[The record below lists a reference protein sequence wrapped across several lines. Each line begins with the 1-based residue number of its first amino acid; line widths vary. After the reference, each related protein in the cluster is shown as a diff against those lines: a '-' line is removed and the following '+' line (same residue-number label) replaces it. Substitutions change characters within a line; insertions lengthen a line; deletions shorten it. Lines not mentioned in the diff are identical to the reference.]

1 MTDVF
6 AKGIA
11 DLKLPDF
18 AGDVPAPPKLQQ
30 PTSLDILRE
39 AGMANANGSR
49 RSIDVAGD
57 LIRME
62 RDAKKA
68 AETADPMLAIPSWQQ
83 AIAGIQ
89 GGYDNLSYDQKK
101 QAHDAYVQRAVAELR
116 KVDTKTDPLLLEQKV
131 LEQAP
136 PPVDPTEGRGDYM
149 RGLAQRLPQAKG
161 LAAGAIGYALTKLGF
176 KDTGREFFD
185 TMKAYDKESGAL
197 AKQNDTFTEAL
208 KPDGSLADYLQYQ
221 AGQMTGNLI
230 EGVATAVVGG
240 VVGGAAGAGVGAL
253 PGAAAG
259 FVSKSLVKKGL
270 RELIE
275 KEMKDTVEKQVANG
289 VAREVAVESA
299 KQAAEI
305 QLRKATGK
313 ALGQVAGIYAY
324 ATTQGLGEIVQQAE
338 AAGIDPG
345 SLGLAKTMSSAA
357 LYGAAE
363 GLSDKILLGAFGG
376 TTGNVVKR
384 TLKKGATTAAAE
396 GSTEVVQDVITKL
409 AGAGV
414 APEFI
419 DLINAFAA
427 GATGGGMAG
436 ALGGALRGQE
446 GEADPGTPG
455 AANPTAVPGEPEMT
469 DEELAATPAD
479 EATVAPGTTTEFDGA
494 TLVMGENGQWAYTEG
509 SPTSPL
515 ADVVLASQAPPAGSV
530 AAAGSVTPVTPV
542 TPVAPTQQQPII
554 DGLPEEVEAIYPPG
568 FTDQNPD
575 SWVLVQTDGQM
586 FEGATPEA
594 AMQAYQVGLDGG
606 LPQDALPDTIDF
618 EPEQTV
624 ELDANGDVVLADT
637 AVPFTP
643 AMARQIVEGFAAQR
657 LALFAGGRPT
667 DELRQA
673 MDAVGL
679 SGAERE
685 TFLDTIARAAT
696 SGVGFGDI
704 GARVEELYEGAPDT
718 SAAAPAGRAIGERVQ
733 PVVRERTAVPALS
746 SISTMINGSPDTTA
760 QMQSTRDWYFQ
771 PGAVVEGV
779 LPEGGSDSLAVVL
792 DYTPGGRDS
801 WSATV
806 QPIRLVGSGYEVQ
819 GPPVTVNRMP
829 TYGNVLRSIPTEF
842 LQQARQQSPQAQQ
855 EQPSVTLAGATP
867 PANLRN
873 RPLRY
878 QRRAMSFAS
887 PAMRAAYIARP
898 NSRASTSGAARA
910 WLRSLGLTDAQVTE
924 LSTRVVEAARRE
936 AQRTNGQ
943 DFIVPNVA
951 LPGVTAPTTST
962 PALNQLQNAVEGLRA
977 IGSEVFEATT
987 DEVDGSSLRGLQP
1000 SGALG
1005 QLISSTASTAERHA
1019 HFSRAMQAAM
1029 DSLNRHD
1036 ARHSWRFVEG
1046 RRPGSWQV
1054 ELTPHTGGSRVI
1066 AADGSPVSSAPD
1078 VMHISSTGFSYVSG
1092 RGEEGAAG
1100 GRFYDA
1106 LYGAL
1111 ASSRLKPYLSGL
1123 TDSNKRRM
1131 PINRLRAILK
1141 WGTILR
1147 NPTLVDELLSME
1159 AAGPSNIPDYRRT
1172 GSTATSVLD
1181 LLNRRAIEQFGSIPV
1196 LNEDGTYTLD
1206 GHTMTRTELRDFVR
1220 NSPASRR
1227 NVKLSP
1233 DEVAITAVA
1242 KALSDGR
1249 SAESVA
1255 RSFID
1260 TNLSQGPM
1268 LFSFGQKRSRL
1279 VTGLRQSLNRY
1290 REGRL
1295 DGQQLAEDVARLT
1308 EEQAQLTQARQ
1319 FNQLTRDRARG
1330 ADWLRER
1337 LIRAR
1342 RQEALDADAVEA
1354 ALWLIDQ
1361 NPSIAN
1367 DLGISLREGTENSP
1381 AGSYDPINRVVRL
1394 FTSSIDSRNTT
1405 TTVHEILHHTER
1417 FMPVDVQEGI
1427 LQAYNREIERALRT
1441 ATPQEAS
1448 AIIDLIAG
1456 SYGDRQANERAMKAF
1471 ANGTLDYD
1479 THYQLANPSEFWA
1492 VNATNILVGRYNVQ
1506 GSWVGKAKQWL
1517 TELIQKVR
1525 DALGLRSNASVI
1537 RGLQAVLN
1545 GKGERLSRNMLAQLH
1560 RGREA
1565 TYNDINIEEDAA
1577 NPEVDNDIRPQKRT
1591 STASVIDAIRTGKP
1605 ASPST
1610 AGRGMWQA
1618 WRAGDKVAFKKA
1630 RLQFYESINRE
1641 LHDAS
1646 VDMKRWLQTLPE
1658 NETLT
1663 GLLKQSV
1670 IGSMYTA
1677 RKKRDDVLRRM
1688 YDEHL
1693 AEIDKLLN
1701 LFADKHKISLETAVR
1716 DIGLVTTAKTIP
1728 ARNAFLL
1735 RKRIKAI
1742 AALQKQLDDAIAE
1755 QQTAST
1761 EGMVPEAQAAAAAA
1775 PVQTT
1780 NVEALQA
1787 QLSKAQAQLTELVAA
1802 INNQNIRVKKHGGGG
1817 VAGMNNAQAKAMLD
1831 AARERYGDAG
1841 YAEIEAIAKRT
1852 YDMNAA
1858 KLALDIESGKT
1869 SPAVAVEFLEKPAAL
1884 QVLQELRDL
1893 ANAVDASNKASVDA
1907 LNAKRKEAIAAVWTE
1922 YVPLSGDPRKDID
1935 DSSFHGG
1942 SGIPNVQR
1950 DYELLGRERGSPPD
1964 DGLSTSRAALMKS
1977 ASYYGWRD
1985 FQDGIAAIHRAMTKE
2000 QRDAYGLRAEAV
2012 EPGRSTLSNKAVIR
2026 HRNGKTTAFIF
2037 EDETLIDAIRGASR
2051 LENNVLLEGAGKITK
2066 AYSYLAT
2073 QANPFFAPFNF
2084 IRDSWERSELVRT
2097 RSYLRADG
2105 SKADSA
2111 SISWRMLKN
2120 LLDPE
2125 LITATAR
2132 YALGKPANTNSRM
2145 GRYLEEFLRQGGVS
2159 VYSSQFGADRA
2170 KMIAQISK
2178 QKSWR
2183 QQLGT
2188 LSRWVETY
2196 NKTFDVGPA
2205 LASYMAMRDAGMN
2218 TKDAAAGAL
2227 DLMDFG
2233 KRGKSASVFASIYA
2247 FAQPTF
2253 TGAANLVASTFNDPL
2268 TGKPNKVGMTR
2279 LAAYVGGFLMLQA
2292 FLRSLADDDEG
2303 GNKLDQQSDFTKNN
2317 FLLIPA
2323 GDGMIKVPLAYGM
2336 ARVANG
2342 IARAALNV
2350 GTNEQSAVEALGNFA
2365 GGSVV
2370 PVFSPIEDSDIDW
2383 FERPAQALMTLFA
2396 PSWLKPPLALATN
2409 TTPFDTQIVN
2419 AKYGDPKKF
2428 KSEQYGRYAP
2438 EVYKDMAVAL
2448 RQMTGIDMA
2457 PEELRYVFRAYPT
2470 GILQLGINGPME
2482 GKSVGEAA
2490 KNKVYANYSEFA
2502 RYFQFKKALDETD
2515 DLLKRV
2521 NAGEAVTDPM
2531 ERRKLMWRLQW
2542 DETDKELRAAK
2553 GKATRAA
2560 TKAGVKPDAIDG
2572 RFGDQ
2577 RMAAQVRALYYY
2589 RLMQGK
2595 DAVVGEPPDLSK

>member
-1 MTDVF
+1 MLDAIMQKLNAGETPTGAEALSAFNELSSAPMTLTHK
-6 AKGIA
+6 AKA
-11 DLKLPDF
+11 DALQLYADGFIGKAQLLAELTA
-18 AGDVPAPPKLQQ
+18 AGTPPNTATLEKIGPQAGSNEGGLYLDASTGVKWYIKTPPSVDHARNEVLAARLYRAAGVNVPETHLVAMG
-30 PTSLDILRE
+30 SE
-39 AGMANANGSR
+39 A
-49 RSIDVAGD
+49 
-57 LIRME
+57 
-62 RDAKKA
+62 
-68 AETADPMLAIPSWQQ
+68 
-83 AIAGIQ
+83 
-89 GGYDNLSYDQKK
+89 
-101 QAHDAYVQRAVAELR
+101 AVASR
-116 KVDTKTDPLLLEQKV
+116 
-131 LEQAP
+131 
-136 PPVDPTEGRGDYM
+136 
-149 RGLAQRLPQAKG
+149 
-161 LAAGAIGYALTKLGF
+161 
-176 KDTGREFFD
+176 
-185 TMKAYDKESGAL
+185 
-197 AKQNDTFTEAL
+197 
-208 KPDGSLADYLQYQ
+208 
-221 AGQMTGNLI
+221 
-230 EGVATAVVGG
+230 
-240 VVGGAAGAGVGAL
+240 
-253 PGAAAG
+253 
-259 FVSKSLVKKGL
+259 FV
-270 RELIE
+270 
-275 KEMKDTVEKQVANG
+275 
-289 VAREVAVESA
+289 
-299 KQAAEI
+299 
-305 QLRKATGK
+305 
-313 ALGQVAGIYAY
+313 
-324 ATTQGLGEIVQQAE
+324 
-338 AAGIDPG
+338 
-345 SLGLAKTMSSAA
+345 
-357 LYGAAE
+357 E
-363 GLSDKILLGAFGG
+363 GLSKGTADALAASSNTYDGFGVDAWLANWDVVGLKMDNLLVDPQ
-376 TTGNVVKR
+376 GNTVR
-384 TLKKGATTAAAE
+384 
-396 GSTEVVQDVITKL
+396 
-409 AGAGV
+409 
-414 APEFI
+414 I
-419 DLINAFAA
+419 D
-427 GATGGGMAG
+427 T
-436 ALGGALRGQE
+436 GGALRYRAQG
-446 GEADPGTPG
+446 APKG
-455 AANPTAVPGEPEMT
+455 AAFGNDVTELQTLRDPNKNPQAASVFGLMTDSEVKTAVLKVLEVSNDTLTSLVTQFGPADLAEGSKLLDTLKARKEYLAKWVSTPTSKAPIGTAATAQIDWSSFIAPPQTKLKTLKPKYFGFDLIWPDVVTKAIYMVGKPGKDLKAVHYPIIAWLDAVGVPPSQISSLYQQLLIDIKAQVKKTKAKKGTITVTPLNAAVSSDATLALTADTALDAVLKAEFDATAKKYGGHAAWAKAKAAGKTVLDYRAWVQVRTPRFLQWFGNWMDGSTPNKLTLNKTTGEPREFYRGVPGSYSAFNKSKGHSFFT
-469 DEELAATPAD
+469 DSKKKAETYKQGISSGKIYPVFLRAPNPYVVEGKGAPYNQIPLDEATDPSPGKFGVTDHIVAYAFGKGYKTVMFHNIRDNLSNNNSTVTPAD
-479 EATVAPGTTTEFDGA
+479 V
-494 TLVMGENGQWAYTEG
+494 
-509 SPTSPL
+509 
-515 ADVVLASQAPPAGSV
+515 
-530 AAAGSVTPVTPV
+530 
-542 TPVAPTQQQPII
+542 
-554 DGLPEEVEAIYPPG
+554 
-568 FTDQNPD
+568 
-575 SWVLVQTDGQM
+575 
-586 FEGATPEA
+586 
-594 AMQAYQVGLDGG
+594 
-606 LPQDALPDTIDF
+606 
-618 EPEQTV
+618 
-624 ELDANGDVVLADT
+624 
-637 AVPFTP
+637 
-643 AMARQIVEGFAAQR
+643 IV
-657 LALFAGGRPT
+657 
-667 DELRQA
+667 
-673 MDAVGL
+673 
-679 SGAERE
+679 
-685 TFLDTIARAAT
+685 
-696 SGVGFGDI
+696 
-704 GARVEELYEGAPDT
+704 
-718 SAAAPAGRAIGERVQ
+718 
-733 PVVRERTAVPALS
+733 
-746 SISTMINGSPDTTA
+746 IS
-760 QMQSTRDWYFQ
+760 
-771 PGAVVEGV
+771 AVVDV
-779 LPEGGSDSLAVVL
+779 KSSTDN
-792 DYTPGGRDS
+792 
-801 WSATV
+801 
-806 QPIRLVGSGYEVQ
+806 SG
-819 GPPVTVNRMP
+819 
-829 TYGNVLRSIPTEF
+829 EF
-842 LQQARQQSPQAQQ
+842 
-855 EQPSVTLAGATP
+855 
-867 PANLRN
+867 
-873 RPLRY
+873 
-878 QRRAMSFAS
+878 
-887 PAMRAAYIARP
+887 
-898 NSRASTSGAARA
+898 ST
-910 WLRSLGLTDAQVTE
+910 D
-924 LSTRVVEAARRE
+924 
-936 AQRTNGQ
+936 
-943 DFIVPNVA
+943 
-951 LPGVTAPTTST
+951 PGVTDIFNEPGDPMFSESDEAP
-962 PALNQLQNAVEGLRA
+962 
-977 IGSEVFEATT
+977 
-987 DEVDGSSLRGLQP
+987 
-1000 SGALG
+1000 
-1005 QLISSTASTAERHA
+1005 
-1019 HFSRAMQAAM
+1019 
-1029 DSLNRHD
+1029 
-1036 ARHSWRFVEG
+1036 
-1046 RRPGSWQV
+1046 
-1054 ELTPHTGGSRVI
+1054 
-1066 AADGSPVSSAPD
+1066 
-1078 VMHISSTGFSYVSG
+1078 
-1092 RGEEGAAG
+1092 
-1100 GRFYDA
+1100 
-1106 LYGAL
+1106 
-1111 ASSRLKPYLSGL
+1111 
-1123 TDSNKRRM
+1123 
-1131 PINRLRAILK
+1131 
-1141 WGTILR
+1141 
-1147 NPTLVDELLSME
+1147 
-1159 AAGPSNIPDYRRT
+1159 
-1172 GSTATSVLD
+1172 
-1181 LLNRRAIEQFGSIPV
+1181 
-1196 LNEDGTYTLD
+1196 
-1206 GHTMTRTELRDFVR
+1206 
-1220 NSPASRR
+1220 
-1227 NVKLSP
+1227 
-1233 DEVAITAVA
+1233 
-1242 KALSDGR
+1242 
-1249 SAESVA
+1249 
-1255 RSFID
+1255 
-1260 TNLSQGPM
+1260 
-1268 LFSFGQKRSRL
+1268 
-1279 VTGLRQSLNRY
+1279 
-1290 REGRL
+1290 
-1295 DGQQLAEDVARLT
+1295 
-1308 EEQAQLTQARQ
+1308 
-1319 FNQLTRDRARG
+1319 
-1330 ADWLRER
+1330 
-1337 LIRAR
+1337 
-1342 RQEALDADAVEA
+1342 
-1354 ALWLIDQ
+1354 
-1361 NPSIAN
+1361 
-1367 DLGISLREGTENSP
+1367 
-1381 AGSYDPINRVVRL
+1381 
-1394 FTSSIDSRNTT
+1394 
-1405 TTVHEILHHTER
+1405 
-1417 FMPVDVQEGI
+1417 
-1427 LQAYNREIERALRT
+1427 
-1441 ATPQEAS
+1441 
-1448 AIIDLIAG
+1448 
-1456 SYGDRQANERAMKAF
+1456 
-1471 ANGTLDYD
+1471 
-1479 THYQLANPSEFWA
+1479 
-1492 VNATNILVGRYNVQ
+1492 
-1506 GSWVGKAKQWL
+1506 
-1517 TELIQKVR
+1517 
-1525 DALGLRSNASVI
+1525 
-1537 RGLQAVLN
+1537 
-1545 GKGERLSRNMLAQLH
+1545 
-1560 RGREA
+1560 
-1565 TYNDINIEEDAA
+1565 
-1577 NPEVDNDIRPQKRT
+1577 VDNDVKQDNRT

-2521 NAGEAVTDPM
+2521 NAVEAVTDPM

-2560 TKAGVKPDAIDG
+2560 EKAGVKADAIEG
-2572 RFGDQ
+2572 RFGAT
-2577 RMAAQVRALYYY
+2577 RMAAQVRALYNY

-2595 DAVVGEPPDLSK
+2595 DAVVGEPPVTADTTE